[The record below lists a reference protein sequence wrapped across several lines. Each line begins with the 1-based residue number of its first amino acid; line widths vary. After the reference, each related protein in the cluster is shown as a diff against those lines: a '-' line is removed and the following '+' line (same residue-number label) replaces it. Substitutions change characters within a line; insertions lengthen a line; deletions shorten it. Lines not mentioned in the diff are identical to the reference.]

1 MELFRP
7 YVSLFKDPGIDEATT
22 QLVERYY
29 KNMEYSDTLG
39 QKLNE
44 LQNAPFSGDATINKE
59 LKTLVNSGLE
69 GLASE
74 GRYEHS
80 EKELRKLATRF
91 NTIAPGIM
99 QNNALYAKA
108 NQDLKE
114 RLDKKDI
121 NAQQYN
127 LAPVYN
133 TYGYEGLKLDATGRI
148 DQNSYFSAKTI
159 YNDPKPIDML
169 TARLKD
175 LLPREV
181 NKEETTIGKNADGKW
196 TYTVEGKTVKFDD
209 DDVTGIVNSVK
220 NDYNVSNYI
229 DQMGDMVRINSLAGG
244 STTDALN
251 TMVTGYKDYVTQ
263 LQTQKES
270 AKSPEEIKQ
279 YDDLIASTSKRMAE
293 LQGVIT
299 SGDTNAMSQ
308 AIKEEY
314 VKEQYNEIDR
324 YGNTQRGLQ
333 VYSMTEKRDQDYSFA
348 IERYKASLNLG
359 MMTTSLGEI
368 TAATDGTGKNYQD
381 KVLFLENAKADSDK
395 YGALM
400 NQTGI
405 SDALKSTYSD
415 LKRAADF
422 KIQQVETVLKEAS
435 DKSIS
440 MVDLEKQDPK
450 IVRVF
455 KSLMPN
461 ATAGDIYQQLQR
473 TFDNPNDQDYI
484 QFKAQFDQQN
494 GAGAFDNH
502 IAQKYGAGQNQGTV
516 PLTDVRG
523 AEIASSRDQRASFSP
538 NIPAA
543 NQLIGTSFK
552 NAFDDKVTAK
562 FKEIKTSS
570 EFTNQITMPTQEETI
585 RATNGVNAFFGIMG
599 GNTGRPLRDT
609 EEIIVDGEIKY
620 GEDLPGYNIVK
631 WTYSINA
638 NMFELQVK
646 DGDGN
651 TKTIQMPG
659 EQVSQPFG
667 KDSVLNTPAQ
677 IFATEVNSTGFGL
690 KEGQSRTITGLWSFP
705 YDKESAEAKPVDYK
719 VTMKGG
725 VEVVTF
731 YPSGSSEPISL
742 YRQGQTDY
750 KLDDPILEQMLKT
763 NDFVPT
769 PQKRTP

>member
-1 MELFRP
+1 
-7 YVSLFKDPGIDEATT
+7 
-22 QLVERYY
+22 
-29 KNMEYSDTLG
+29 
-39 QKLNE
+39 
-44 LQNAPFSGDATINKE
+44 
-59 LKTLVNSGLE
+59 
-69 GLASE
+69 
-74 GRYEHS
+74 
-80 EKELRKLATRF
+80 
-91 NTIAPGIM
+91 
-99 QNNALYAKA
+99 
-108 NQDLKE
+108 
-114 RLDKKDI
+114 
-121 NAQQYN
+121 
-127 LAPVYN
+127 
-133 TYGYEGLKLDATGRI
+133 
-148 DQNSYFSAKTI
+148 
-159 YNDPKPIDML
+159 
-169 TARLKD
+169 
-175 LLPREV
+175 
-181 NKEETTIGKNADGKW
+181 
-196 TYTVEGKTVKFDD
+196 
-209 DDVTGIVNSVK
+209 
-220 NDYNVSNYI
+220 
-229 DQMGDMVRINSLAGG
+229 
-244 STTDALN
+244 
-251 TMVTGYKDYVTQ
+251 
-263 LQTQKES
+263 
-270 AKSPEEIKQ
+270 
-279 YDDLIASTSKRMAE
+279 
-293 LQGVIT
+293 
-299 SGDTNAMSQ
+299 
-308 AIKEEY
+308 
-314 VKEQYNEIDR
+314 
-324 YGNTQRGLQ
+324 
-333 VYSMTEKRDQDYSFA
+333 MTEKRDQDYSFA